1 MKRLIIGVR
10 TLKTD
15 FMSTIL
21 AKIYQPTKNAMQSG
35 KAKDFWLLEYVTSV
49 PATPEPLMGWN
60 TQGDTREQIKLKFE
74 TKEQAVAYAK
84 AKNIAYEVLQPHV
97 RKTPPKAY
105 AANFAT
111 GRRRAYD
118 QGA

>member
-1 MKRLIIGVR
+1 MNSLIIGGCA
-10 TLKTD
+10 LEIA
-15 FMSTIL
+15 FMSQTR
-21 AKIYQPTKNAMQSG
+21 AKIYQPAKTAMQSG
-35 KAKDFWLLEYVTSV
+35 KAKDFWLLEYVAV
-49 PATPEPLMGWN
+49 IPATPEPLMGWN

-84 AKNIAYEVLQPHV
+84 AKNIAYEILQPHI

-105 AANFAT
+105 AANFAN

>member
-1 MKRLIIGVR
+1 MKG
-10 TLKTD
+10 
-15 FMSTIL
+15 MSQPT
-21 AKIYQPTKNAMQSG
+21 AKIYQPAKNAMQSG
-35 KAKDFWLLEYVTSV
+35 KAKDFWLLEYVKVV

-60 TQGDTREQIKLKFE
+60 TMGDTREQIKLKFE

-84 AKNIAYEVLQPHV
+84 AKSIPYEVLQPHL

-105 AANFAT
+105 AANFAST
-111 GRRRAYD
+111 RRRAYD